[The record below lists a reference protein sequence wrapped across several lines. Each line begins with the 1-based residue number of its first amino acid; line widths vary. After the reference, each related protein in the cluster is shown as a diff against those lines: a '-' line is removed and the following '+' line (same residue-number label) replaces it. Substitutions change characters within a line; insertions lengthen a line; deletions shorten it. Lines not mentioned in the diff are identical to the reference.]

1 MAKIFFILLSINILL
16 IKKIY
21 TIQCGEE
28 IIDHCIQC
36 GTGENSETCAQCES
50 NYFLFLFNYLCLPC
64 DSLYGDV
71 GCNGNCHKNGNI
83 FTCDENGC
91 KEGYYNV
98 NGVCFQCD
106 QNSPNCVKCNY
117 LPPEGY
123 SVTDTNERIFKCKEC
138 ISNEYAI
145 INYACHKCYIGNCT
159 KCQYIENSTNST
171 CIKCN
176 DNFYINSTGGCSKIY
191 TINSTGGYCNYSTDN
206 PIDYDNIRCIA
217 YEGYT
222 IVNHTKFFE
231 CPSYCRKCY
240 YNIETNKAVCQECFQ
255 NYKINSN
262 GNCINCGYKCRYC
275 NLDNNQNPICT
286 QCESGYNLYNGSCVK
301 CPENCYRCIIE
312 YNSTKCVECSIN
324 YQLNNINKCTKCPS
338 YCINC

>member
-123 SVTDTNERIFKCKEC
+123 SVTDINERIFKCKEC

-159 KCQYIENSTNST
+159 KCQYIDNSTNST

-222 IVNHTKFFE
+222 IVNYTKFFE

-240 YNIETNKAVCQECFQ
+240 YDIETNKAVCQECFQ
-255 NYKINSN
+255 NYKIN
-262 GNCINCGYKCRYC
+262 
-275 NLDNNQNPICT
+275 
-286 QCESGYNLYNGSCVK
+286 
-301 CPENCYRCIIE
+301 
-312 YNSTKCVECSIN
+312 
-324 YQLNNINKCTKCPS
+324 
-338 YCINC
+338 